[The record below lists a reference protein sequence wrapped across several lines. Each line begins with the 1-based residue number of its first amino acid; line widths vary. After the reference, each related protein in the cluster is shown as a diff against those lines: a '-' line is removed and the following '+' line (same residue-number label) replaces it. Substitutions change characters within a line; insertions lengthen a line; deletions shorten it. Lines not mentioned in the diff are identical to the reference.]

1 MDRLNPSP
9 SALGLTPSN
18 PWDRGRVAYLFYDR
32 VERTARAADV
42 AIGCLLNHA
51 FAHEIVHVL
60 LP

>member
-1 MDRLNPSP
+1 VFPADQAYPTG
-9 SALGLTPSN
+9 ALLTTTY
-18 PWDRGRVAYLFYDR
+18 YLFYDR

-42 AIGCLLNHA
+42 DSGCLLNHA